1 VGGVAGEPPGAGA
14 GGVVSGVAGLGA
26 AGGVVADEPGAG
38 AGGEV
43 GSAGG
48 VTGEVEAGG
57 VGLSVG
63 CVVIRPEYWT
73 AA

>member
-1 VGGVAGEPPGAGA
+1 MTESYGVFGVAGEPLGAGA
-14 GGVVSGVAGLGA
+14 GGVLSGVAGLGA
-26 AGGVVADEPGAG
+26 AGGVVAEEPGAG
-38 AGGEV
+38 
-43 GSAGG
+43 G
-48 VTGEVEAGG
+48 VVGEVEAGG